1 MSLLQQCHRLLDE
14 LSAGT
19 QLCPT
24 NILSDATLN
33 QCKEWQSVNTNS
45 NTSQYNCTNDKY
57 LESLQPG
64 QYQGIVASYL
74 SFNTDVAISHFR
86 TRATLFEQCTGGKI
100 QFAEGND
107 ISGEYRLSCLVPPP
121 AAAGFR
127 SPIGVAVCRHSFAEP
142 KLLLFVDM
150 NSIFVWLRF
159 NFITQSSFIPF
170 HCIQWTRL
178 WIWDRRLILEQNCMM
193 PT

>member
-57 LESLQPG
+57 LLESLQPG

-74 SFNTDVAISHFR
+74 SFNTDVATSHFHS
-86 TRATLFEQCTGGKI
+86 RAALFEQCTGGKI

-107 ISGEYRLSCLVPPP
+107 ISVSFVYATDADINFNRVSLHTMLAHKGGPDYGFGIDIEYWSRI
-121 AAAGFR
+121 A
-127 SPIGVAVCRHSFAEP
+127 
-142 KLLLFVDM
+142 
-150 NSIFVWLRF
+150 
-159 NFITQSSFIPF
+159 
-170 HCIQWTRL
+170 
-178 WIWDRRLILEQNCMM
+178 
-193 PT
+193 